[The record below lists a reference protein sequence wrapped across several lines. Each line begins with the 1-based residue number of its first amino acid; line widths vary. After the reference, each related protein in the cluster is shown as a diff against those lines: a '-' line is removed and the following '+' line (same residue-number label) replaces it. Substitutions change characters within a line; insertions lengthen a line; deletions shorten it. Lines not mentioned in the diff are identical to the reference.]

1 MGDPTKL
8 NVELDRL
15 SGLGPVLQGL
25 AGEAAGLRTG
35 PAAGPYMSAPGGM
48 EPAVLEASSI
58 AHDLVDTVLV
68 SSVKNRLSETGQI
81 MVDVANEYRKADQA
95 KTDLSVVATTYTNAT
110 GDWTVPGMPK

>member
-1 MGDPTKL
+1 MGDPATL

-15 SGLGPVLQGL
+15 SGLGPILQGL
-25 AGEAAGLRTG
+25 AGQAGALRTG
-35 PAAGPYMSAPGGM
+35 PAAGPYLSVPGGM

-81 MVDVANEYRKADQA
+81 MVDVANEYHKADQA
-95 KTDLSVVATTYTNAT
+95 KTDLGTVATTYTNAT
-110 GDWTVPGMPK
+110 GDWTVPGVPK